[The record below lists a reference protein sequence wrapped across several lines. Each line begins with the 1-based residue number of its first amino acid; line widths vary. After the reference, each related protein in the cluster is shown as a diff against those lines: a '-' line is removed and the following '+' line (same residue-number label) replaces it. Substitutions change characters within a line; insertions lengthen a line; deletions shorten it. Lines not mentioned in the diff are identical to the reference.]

1 MQREQTGIICRVSE
15 DCISEDSISEDSI
28 SEDSMSNSDVNT
40 GISGQT
46 ENVQESD
53 VIAYLKA
60 HPEFFVRND
69 YLLNELKIPHESGAA
84 ISLGERQVQ
93 VFREH
98 RDELKS
104 KLHEL
109 ISIAHENDA
118 HFEKSKRLLLNL
130 LEVKSLDE
138 IELVV
143 NEAFKNDPNIDY
155 SSILLFGKQSDYPV
169 SDIKIITYD
178 EAKEQLGG
186 ILENTRAVCG
196 QFKDKERACLFPNQE
211 DVGSAAVIPL
221 RNGEV
226 LGLFCLGSRDK
237 NHFDSS
243 MGSLFLSYI
252 SDFISRILP
261 NLLVAAKRQ
270 QVGDSVPSLL
280 E

>member
-1 MQREQTGIICRVSE
+1 MNNKDVNAEVAQKAEQIQ
-15 DCISEDSISEDSI
+15 D
-28 SEDSMSNSDVNT
+28 SDV
-40 GISGQT
+40 
-46 ENVQESD
+46 VD
-53 VIAYLKA
+53 YLRS
-60 HPEFFVRND
+60 HPEFFVQHD

-98 RDELKS
+98 RDELKN

-143 NEAFKNDPNIDY
+143 NEAFKNDPNIDF
-155 SSILLFGKQSDYPV
+155 SSIVLFGKQSDYPV
-169 SDIKIITYD
+169 SDIEIISLD
-178 EAKEQLGG
+178 DAKARLGG
-186 ILENTRAVCG
+186 ILEHTRAVCG
-196 QFKDKERACLFPNQE
+196 QFNEEERACLFPGQV

-221 RNGEV
+221 RNGEL
-226 LGLFCLGSRDK
+226 LGLFCLGSRDES
-237 NHFDSS
+237 HFDSS

-261 NLLVAAKRQ
+261 NLLLAAKRQ
-270 QVGDSVPSLL
+270 QGEDSIPSLL